1 MKGVSAAIIV
11 LAGAICLAVGAL
23 ISSPPQLSLTEN
35 GLQIGGPPFIMTAR
49 GILMIAGAVLG
60 IIGLIGWI
68 VAQRGE
74 LGDR

>member
-11 LAGAICLAVGAL
+11 LAGAICFAVGAL
-23 ISSPPQLSLTEN
+23 ISSPSQLSLTED
-35 GLQIGGPPFIMTAR
+35 GFQFGEPPFIMTAR